1 MHQPPSE
8 PAESRTAVSVKDL
21 HFSYGRT
28 PAVVG
33 FKWELPAGCVAALF
47 GPSGAGKSTILALLA
62 GALPRAQGAVEVH
75 GLDPTQSAGRQYL
88 GYMPQIGG
96 LYPGFTVEE
105 NLRTFA
111 VGAGPHGSLGA
122 SMARML
128 EPFVTSG
135 RRQALIDEAVER
147 TLNTIQLA
155 ARRDEPVGTLSAAL
169 QQRVSLGVAML
180 WTPDVLLLDDPLSM
194 ADDAWA
200 RDAWAHFKGLA
211 ARGHT
216 VVVATSRA
224 RDAVMADRVAL
235 VRAGRL
241 IQVGATATL
250 APPGKARVALKYV
263 QKTGPVS
270 EEVEVNDIATEL
282 PGIMERK
289 PGAKPIEV
297 RIQQESQES
306 RLEALLHVQ

>member
-8 PAESRTAVSVKDL
+8 PAESRTAISVKDL

-47 GPSGAGKSTILALLA
+47 GHSGAGKSTILALLA
-62 GALPRAQGAVEVH
+62 GALPRAQGTVEVH
-75 GLDPTQSAGRQYL
+75 GTDPTRSAGRQYL
-88 GYMPQIGG
+88 GYMPQTGG
-96 LYPGFTVEE
+96 LYGGHTVEE

-122 SMARML
+122 SMGRML
-128 EPFVTSG
+128 EPFFIGG
-135 RRQALIDEAVER
+135 RRQAMIDAAVER
-147 TLNTIQLA
+147 TLNAIQLT
-155 ARRDEPVGTLSAAL
+155 ARRHDPVGSLSAAL
-169 QQRVSLGVAML
+169 QQRVSLGVALL
-180 WTPDVLLLDDPLSM
+180 WTPDVLLLDEPLSM

-200 RDAWAHFKGLA
+200 RDAWKLFKDLA
-211 ARGHT
+211 GRGHT
-216 VVVATSRA
+216 IVMATGRA
-224 RDAVMADRVAL
+224 RDAIGADRVAL
-235 VRAGRL
+235 LRAGRL
-241 IQVGATATL
+241 VQAGETKVL
-250 APPGKARVALKYV
+250 APPGKATIGLKYV

-270 EEVEVNDIATEL
+270 EDVEVQDLATEL
-282 PGIMERK
+282 PGLMDRK

-297 RIQQESQES
+297 NIRQESQES